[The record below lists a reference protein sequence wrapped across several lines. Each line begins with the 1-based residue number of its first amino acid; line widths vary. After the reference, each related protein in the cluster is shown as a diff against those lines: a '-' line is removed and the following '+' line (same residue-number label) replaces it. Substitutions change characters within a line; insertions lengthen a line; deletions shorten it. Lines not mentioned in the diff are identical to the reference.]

1 MTAELENQNAWL
13 SSDDMQSVRNRVPI
27 VYVNVLPVRTDSSG
41 EVVELGLLL
50 APDEAGSF
58 RHSLI
63 SGRVLFNERVRDA
76 LVRHIEKDLGPVSF
90 PRIPLSINP
99 FGVFEY
105 FPTPD
110 VTGLFDTRQ
119 HAIALAFVVAVS
131 GDCQPSQQALSL
143 NWFNC
148 SEISR
153 EFLEKEMAGGQHQVV
168 LAGLSSVG
176 VVL

>member
-1 MTAELENQNAWL
+1 MTAELENQNSWL
-13 SSDDMQSVRNRVPI
+13 SNSDIEQVRNRLPI
-27 VYVNVLPVRTDSSG
+27 VYVNVIPVRTDAAG
-41 EVVELGLLL
+41 EVTEIGLLL
-50 APDEAGSF
+50 APDDAGSF
-58 RHSLI
+58 HHSLI
-63 SGRVLFNERVRDA
+63 SGRVLYNERVRDA

-119 HAIALAFVVAVS
+119 HAIALAFVIAVS

-143 NWFNC
+143 NW
-148 SEISR
+148 ISR
-153 EFLEKEMAGGQHQVV
+153 QELSRNFLEREMSNGQHQVV
-168 LAGLSSVG
+168 MAGLSSVG
-176 VVL
+176 IVL